1 MSIKSTLL
9 ILALLLAGCS
19 RNPMEKKPIT
29 LDELMIEV
37 KAPSREIAYTNKQA
51 GYFYTE
57 TNGDLRTGWQGW
69 HIMSTKMMDDYIL
82 TIDGKPLIKK
92 EARLARVF
100 PHQLIR
106 VYPDEV
112 LETVTLLDSIDA
124 LVVELDGTKGKD
136 LTVAPLFGD
145 SHLSGDYVTRLEE
158 NVLLIAKSR
167 HLRRTAKEN
176 YPVWIGL
183 TAALTTSNSRARFDS
198 LNFGA
203 RFSPAQFSAEI
214 SNSSAAMILVAGDS
228 ASQVVSAAHEVAASY
243 RQLIQKRKDRMER
256 LLNRSYLRTD
266 NERFTKAINWAKISM
281 DALIMNQMKKG
292 IYAGLPWFD
301 DYWGRDSYISLTG
314 ATLVTGDFAVAKQ
327 ILQSFSDWQDRNAG
341 SPTFG
346 RIPNLVT
353 TNSIV
358 YNTADGTP
366 RFSIAL
372 NDYIK
377 YSNDTA
383 FAREMYPTMYVA
395 IEGAISNHTDMHG
408 FLMHGDAETWMD
420 AVGPDGAWS
429 PRGNRA
435 NDIQALWYRQL
446 QVGVWLA
453 TLEGD
458 RQTVVRWDGYAQ
470 TLISS
475 FNRYFVNGD
484 SGFVYDHLMPD
495 GTPDR
500 QMRPNQLFTLN
511 MILDPDVKAKVF
523 RTVTERL
530 VYPHGVASL
539 WQEDRNFHPYHH
551 HEPYY
556 VQDAAYH
563 NGIVWTWLAGRWVDA
578 ATGYGLSDLAFT
590 VSDNMATQML
600 DRGAVGTLSELL
612 DAAPHPGESEPR
624 LSGAFS
630 QAWSLAEF
638 VRSFYQ
644 SYLGVTV
651 DAAAPRIYLRPR
663 LPSSIQQ
670 ADFTVP
676 VGQFCVEVHYHIEKS
691 DGEIVLKSPSDARD
705 VEVQLEWPF
714 PDGAARVFMARLR
727 PNNPVTLEINH
738 RGVMEKT
745 ATFSQQLDTTFR
757 KPMESVSALQGIC
770 LATPVVHPDLKALQQ
785 PTHRI
790 LTNAE
795 VKSPSSG
802 TSVLYEI
809 TDPVGDDKGTGSY
822 TYPLTPNLKPGSLD
836 ITYFKVSADE
846 KNVHFLLRFRN
857 LSNPGWHPE
866 YGFQLTFGA
875 IAIDK
880 DGIPGSGQT
889 LVGRNARY
897 VLNRS
902 HAFENIIY
910 FGGGVSVEDAK
921 GNILAEYR
929 PVPGDERN
937 PLGSVDTKTVSF
949 AIPVEILGMPKSSW
963 RYTVLIGAQDD
974 HGGAGIG
981 EFRNVGFEAGEWVGG
996 GKRKSDDP
1004 NVYDVILPRR

>member
-1 MSIKSTLL
+1 
-9 ILALLLAGCS
+9 
-19 RNPMEKKPIT
+19 MEKKPLT
-29 LDELMIEV
+29 VDELMIEV
-37 KAPSREIAYTNKQA
+37 KGPSREIAYTNKQA

-57 TNGDLRTGWQGW
+57 TNGKLRTGWQGW
-69 HIMSTKMMDDYIL
+69 HIMSTKMMDDYIM
-82 TIDGKPLIKK
+82 TVDGRPLIKND
-92 EARLARVF
+92 ARFARVF
-100 PHQLIR
+100 PHQLVR
-106 VYPDEV
+106 AYENDVR
-112 LETVTLLDSIDA
+112 ETVTLLDSIDA
-124 LVVELDGTKGKD
+124 LVIQLDGTKAKE

-145 SHLSGDYVTRLEE
+145 SHLSGDYVTRWEE
-158 NVLLIAKSR
+158 NVLLIAKNR
-167 HLRRTAKEN
+167 HLRRTGKEN

-183 TAALTTSNSRARFDS
+183 TVAPAAPNSRERLDS
-198 LNFGA
+198 LNFGLS
-203 RFSPAQFSAEI
+203 FSPAQLSAEL
-214 SNSSAAMILVAGDS
+214 SNSSTAIIFVAADS
-228 ASQVVSAAHEVAASY
+228 TSQAVTAAHEIAASY
-243 RQLIQKRKDRMER
+243 RQLIQKRKDRMEY
-256 LLNRSYLRTD
+256 LLNRSYFRTD
-266 NERFTKAINWAKISM
+266 NERFNKAINWAKISM
-281 DALIMNQMKKG
+281 DALIMNQLKKG

-314 ATLVTGDFAVAKQ
+314 AALVTGDFADAKQ
-327 ILQSFSDWQDRNAG
+327 ILQSFSDWQDRNG
-341 SPTFG
+341 SSPTFG

-353 TNSIV
+353 TNSIA

-366 RFSIAL
+366 WFSIAL
-372 NDYIK
+372 SDYIK

-395 IEGAISNHTDMHG
+395 IEGAISNHTDMRG
-408 FLMHGDAETWMD
+408 FMTHGDAETWMD

-446 QVGVWLA
+446 QIGVWLA

-458 RQTVVRWDGYAQ
+458 NQTALRWNGYAQ
-470 TLISS
+470 TIISS
-475 FNRYFVNGD
+475 FNKYFVNAD
-484 SGFVYDHLMPD
+484 SGFVYDYLSPD

-500 QMRPNQLFTLN
+500 QMRPNQLFTMN

-539 WQEDRNFHPYHH
+539 WQEDQNFHPYHH
-551 HEPYY
+551 HEPFY

-590 VSDNMATQML
+590 VTDNMVTQML

-638 VRSFYQ
+638 IRSFYQ

-651 DAAAPRIYLRPR
+651 DAAAPRIYLHPR
-663 LPSSIQQ
+663 LPSTMRN
-670 ADFTVP
+670 ADFTIP
-676 VGQFCVEVHYHIEKS
+676 IGETTVEVHYHIEKS
-691 DGEIVLKSPSDARD
+691 EGEIVLKSPSGARD
-705 VEVQLEWPF
+705 TEVQLEWLF
-714 PDGAARVFMARLR
+714 PDGATRVFLVRLR
-727 PNNPVTLEINH
+727 PNNPLTLEISH
-738 RGVMEKT
+738 HGVTERT

-757 KPMESVSALQGIC
+757 KLTTPASAFQGIH
-770 LATPVVHPDLKALQQ
+770 LATPVVHPDLKALQH
-785 PTHRI
+785 PAHRI

-795 VKSPSSG
+795 VKSPSFGASL
-802 TSVLYEI
+802 VYEI

-822 TYPLTPNLKPGSLD
+822 TYPLTPSLKPGSLD

-846 KNVHFLLRFRN
+846 KNVHFVMRFSN

-880 DGIPGSGQT
+880 DGKPGSGQT
-889 LVGRNARY
+889 LVGRNAQY
-897 VLNRS
+897 VLKKS
-902 HAFENIIY
+902 DAFENIIY

-921 GNILAEYR
+921 GNILVEYR
-929 PVPGDERN
+929 PVSGDERN
-937 PLGSVDTKTVSF
+937 PLGSVSTRTVSF
-949 AIPVEILGMPKSSW
+949 AIPVEILGTPASNW

-981 EFRNVGFEAGEWVGG
+981 EFRNVRAEAGEWVGG
-996 GKRKSDDP
+996 GKKNADDP
-1004 NVYDVILPRR
+1004 NVYDIILPPR

>member
-1 MSIKSTLL
+1 MPIRNTILV
-9 ILALLLAGCS
+9 LALLLAGCG
-19 RNPMEKKPIT
+19 RNPMDRKPLT
-29 LDELMIEV
+29 VDELMIEV
-37 KAPSREIAYTNKQA
+37 KGPSREVAYTNKQA

-57 TNGDLRTGWQGW
+57 TNGELRSGWQGW
-69 HIMSTKMMDDYIL
+69 HIMSTKMMDDYSM
-82 TIDGKPLIKK
+82 TIDGRPLIKND
-92 EARLARVF
+92 ARVAQVF
-100 PHQLIR
+100 PHQLVR
-106 VYPDEV
+106 AYENDVR
-112 LETVTLLDSIDA
+112 ETVTLLDSVDA
-124 LVVELDGTKGKD
+124 LVVEIDGTKGKE

-145 SHLSGDYVTRLEE
+145 SHLSGDYVAKWQE
-158 NVLLIAKSR
+158 NVLLIAKNR
-167 HLRRTAKEN
+167 HLHRTAKEN

-183 TAALTTSNSRARFDS
+183 TAAPATSNSRTRFDS
-198 LNFGA
+198 LNFGP
-203 RFSPAQFSAEI
+203 RFSPAQLSAEL
-214 SNSSAAMILVAGDS
+214 SSSSAAIVFVAADS
-228 ASQVVSAAHEVAASY
+228 ASQAVTSAHEVAASY
-243 RQLIQKRKDRMER
+243 QQLIQKRKDRMER
-256 LLNRSYLRTD
+256 LLNGSYLRTD
-266 NERFTKAINWAKISM
+266 NERFNKAINWAKISM
-281 DALIMNQMKKG
+281 DALIMNQVKKG

-314 ATLVTGDFAVAKQ
+314 AALVTGDFAEAKQ

-353 TNSIV
+353 TSSIA

-366 RFSIAL
+366 WFSIAL
-372 NDYIK
+372 SDYIK

-395 IEGAISNHTDMHG
+395 IEGAISNHTDTRG
-408 FLMHGDAETWMD
+408 FMTHGDAETWMD
-420 AVGPDGAWS
+420 AVGPEGAWS

-446 QVGVWLA
+446 QIGVWLA

-458 RQTVVRWDGYAQ
+458 NQTAVRWNGYAQ
-470 TLISS
+470 TLLSS
-475 FNRYFVNGD
+475 FNKYFVNGD
-484 SGFVYDHLMPD
+484 SGLVYDHLLPD

-511 MILDPDVKAKVF
+511 MILDPGVKAKVF

-539 WQEDRNFHPYHH
+539 WQEDQNFHPYHH
-551 HEPYY
+551 HEPFY

-578 ATGYGLSDLAFT
+578 ATDYGLSDLAFT
-590 VSDNMATQML
+590 VTDNMVTQML

-638 VRSFYQ
+638 IRSFYQ

-651 DAAAPRIYLRPR
+651 DAAAPRIYFHPR
-663 LPSSIQQ
+663 LPSAIKQ
-670 ADFTVP
+670 ADFMIPIDTSTVD
-676 VGQFCVEVHYHIEKS
+676 VHYEIERNEGKV
-691 DGEIVLKSPSDARD
+691 ILKSASDARD
-705 VEVQLEWPF
+705 IEIQLEWLF
-714 PDGAARVFMARLR
+714 PDGATRVFIARLR
-727 PNNPVTLEINH
+727 PNTPLTLEVNH
-738 RGVMEKT
+738 HGATERT

-757 KPMESVSALQGIC
+757 KLTVPASVFEGIR
-770 LATPVVHPDLKALQQ
+770 LATPVVRPDLKALQQ
-785 PTHRI
+785 PKYRM

-795 VKSPSSG
+795 VKSPESG
-802 TSVLYEI
+802 ASVLYEV
-809 TDPVGDDKGTGSY
+809 TDPAGDDKGTGSY

-836 ITYFKVSADE
+836 ITYFKISADK

-880 DGIPGSGQT
+880 DGQPGSGQT
-889 LVGRNARY
+889 VVGRNAQY
-897 VLNRS
+897 VLKKS
-902 HAFENIIY
+902 DAFENIIY

-929 PVPGDERN
+929 PVSGDERN
-937 PLGSVDTKTVSF
+937 PLGNVETKTVSF
-949 AIPVEILGMPKSSW
+949 AIPVEVLGKPTSNW

-981 EFRNVGFEAGEWVGG
+981 EFRNVRTEAGEWVGG
-996 GKRKSDDP
+996 GKRKIDDP
-1004 NVYDVILPRR
+1004 NVYDIILP